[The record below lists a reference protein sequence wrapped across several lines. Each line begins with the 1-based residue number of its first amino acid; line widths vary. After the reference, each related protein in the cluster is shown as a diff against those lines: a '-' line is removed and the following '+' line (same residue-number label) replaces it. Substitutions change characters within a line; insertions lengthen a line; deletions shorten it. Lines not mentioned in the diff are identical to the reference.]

1 MIKNLFLVGAT
12 FALSAC
18 AGPQVTRV
26 QPLSESADAPYND
39 VLVISLFKSF
49 DARRYLEKEIV
60 SQLKERGVNAIAST
74 SMMDTRT
81 PVTRETFLEM
91 VESQG
96 SDAVLVTQLVNL
108 DTKAKMKDSR
118 PEATYKVG
126 LAYSSFYYN
135 MWDVQLVEYVE
146 PQIMELKHSIALAT
160 QVFSVASKEPVWTIE
175 SVTKLKYD
183 SENRFGGT
191 VIADEARSIVS
202 YLSRDGLLAP

>member
-1 MIKNLFLVGAT
+1 MIKKLVLISA
-12 FALSAC
+12 ALVLGAC

-26 QPLSESADAPYND
+26 QPLSEAADAPYEN

-60 SQLKERGVNAIAST
+60 DQLEERGVNAIAST

-81 PVTRETFLEM
+81 PVNRETFLAM

-108 DTKAKMKDSR
+108 DTKTKMKDSR

-126 LAYSSFYYN
+126 PAYSSFYYN
-135 MWDVQLVEYVE
+135 MWDVRLDEYTE

-183 SENRFGGT
+183 FDNRGGGT
-191 VIADEARSIVS
+191 AIADEAKSIVS
-202 YLSRDGLLAP
+202 HLSRDGLLAP